1 MDVSVFSLQEAM
13 NSTEVSSK
21 NGNTTQENDTETIF
35 SNAQVTLL
43 IENPKKNTNWGPL
56 LRCCAA
62 FGIAQIF
69 VVGYDTCSVQG
80 SHGASKHVELLSF
93 PTYGQAVGTL
103 KKHNFELIGL
113 LGSAANA
120 YDETGHLVHL
130 LEQPMHHSDKTKTET
145 VVAISEN
152 STKTDQNKMPKSY
165 PIHSRPFQQNTC
177 LVVGRKTVG
186 LPMRMAGH
194 CAKFV
199 HIPHLAALKTKSDVD
214 GTANDP
220 NLSSWFSGEACVSMV
235 LHEFA
240 SWAGF
245 HSEIYKG
252 QKYTVLK
259 VIKGAPDDQEAKRNE
274 RKRKMEELQQEE
286 EGNAKSLFGA
296 SGDDGDY

>member
-1 MDVSVFSLQEAM
+1 MD
-13 NSTEVSSK
+13 STEVNTK
-21 NGNTTQENDTETIF
+21 NGITNQENGTEIAF
-35 SNAQVTLL
+35 AHAQQVTLL

-62 FGIAQIF
+62 FGIVQIF

-93 PTYGQAVGTL
+93 PTYGQAVETL
-103 KKHNFELIGL
+103 KAHNFELIGL
-113 LGSAANA
+113 LGSAPNA
-120 YDETGHLVHL
+120 YEETGYLVHL
-130 LEQPMHHSDKTKTET
+130 LEQPMHHSDKAKTET
-145 VVAISEN
+145 IVSISAN
-152 STKTDQNKMPKSY
+152 STDTDQNKMPKSY

-186 LPMRMAGH
+186 LPMRMAEH

-199 HIPHLAALKTKSDVD
+199 HIPHLAALKSKTDAD
-214 GTANDP
+214 GTTSNP
-220 NLSSWFSGEACVSMV
+220 NLSSSWFSGEACVSMV

-240 SWAGF
+240 AWAGF

-252 QKYTVLK
+252 QKYKVLK
-259 VIKGAPDDQEAKRNE
+259 VIKGAPDNQEAKRNE

-286 EGNAKSLFGA
+286 EDNAKNLFGA